1 MIMFKSD
8 WHHFPTA
15 IVDYKTKNK
24 SFLELA
30 AIYKQMGV
38 ENHLF
43 HLSLLQ
49 PELQGVDPFDYE
61 WLERHPE
68 YMKKIWLECYYNP
81 WYYLRE
87 VCRLKSNAGTD
98 HNPIKANRGIICEFW
113 VRLNNLDLFI
123 MQPRQTGKSVGAD
136 ALTNWYMLFRASN
149 TNMML
154 LTKDNSL
161 LGKNIERLKKM
172 REILPHYLITLG
184 AKDKD
189 NQTNYNYALLG
200 NDLIAK
206 AAQKDEDG
214 AINLGRGLTV
224 ALLQNDEQPFMKF
237 LHLFYPI
244 ALASMNAAR
253 QEAEEKG
260 EPHGVLVTTT
270 AGDLT
275 SPEGKYSFNYY
286 HGGCPWNEKNLL
298 DAHDHEDLKERVR
311 KGRTGKAMLVSA
323 CFNHR
328 MLGFT
333 DEQFYELIN
342 QAPSDEGNI
351 DRDYFLIWSTNS
363 NDPILDK
370 TILESIQK
378 SERDPDYIELTTAG
392 HSINWYTP
400 LLKDATEEEKV
411 RHIENFMKNN
421 YTIIGSDTSEMVGRD
436 STTFF
441 IQDPRTMSTLATIR
455 IGENNIIETAN
466 WFADFMLKYDK
477 TVLNMERKSTGSTF
491 IDTLLLVL
499 HAKGINPFK
508 RIFNQVIQDPSK
520 HDQLYNWLRSGRMP
534 SEDDIRNCRK
544 LFGFQQTGSTRSF
557 LYGTVLKTAA
567 RQNQHVIYDK
577 VLSGELRGLRID
589 KKSGRVDHGVDGHD
603 DMVMAWLL
611 SGWFLMYGNNLDF
624 YGFDRRKVMSNVN
637 NEGKQLDD
645 IDVVDNEYV
654 DYLNEQIETIKREI
668 IRVDHP
674 MILSRLEQRLMKI
687 NIELEQYGY
696 EPRNIDALLREARAT
711 RQRNK
716 SQIYNH
722 P

>member
-1 MIMFKSD
+1 MIIFKSD
-8 WHHFPTA
+8 WKHFPNA
-15 IVDYKTKNK
+15 IVDYRTKNK

-30 AIYKQMGV
+30 AIYKKMGV

-61 WLERHPE
+61 WLEKHPE
-68 YMKKIWLECYYNP
+68 YMEKIWLECYYNP

-87 VCRLKSNAGTD
+87 ICRLKSNAGTE
-98 HNPIKANRGIICEFW
+98 HNPIKANRGIVCEFW

-136 ALTNWYMLFRASN
+136 ALSNWYMLFRASN

-161 LGKNIERLKKM
+161 LAKNIERLKKM
-172 REILPHYLITLG
+172 REILPKYLITLS

-253 QEAEEKG
+253 QEAESKG

-286 HGGCPWNEKNLL
+286 NGGCPWNEKNLL
-298 DAHDHEDLKERVR
+298 DAEDHNDLVERVKR
-311 KGRTGKAMLVSA
+311 GRTGKAMLVSA

-328 MLGFT
+328 MLGYT
-333 DEQFYELIN
+333 DEQFYDLIN

-351 DRDYFLIWSTNS
+351 NRDYFLIWSTNS

-370 TILESIQK
+370 QILENIQK
-378 SERDPDYIELTTAG
+378 AERDPDYIEITPSG
-392 HSINWYTP
+392 NCINWFTP
-400 LLKDATEEEKV
+400 LLKNATEEE
-411 RHIENFMKNN
+411 RIRYIDN
-421 YTIIGSDTSEMVGRD
+421 YMRTNPTIIGSDTSEMVSRD
-436 STTFF
+436 STTFL
-441 IQDPRTMSTLATIR
+441 IQDPRTMATLGSIR
-455 IGENNIIETAN
+455 IGESNIVETAN
-466 WFADFMLKYDK
+466 WFADFMMKYDK
-477 TVLNMERKSTGSTF
+477 MILNMERKSTGSTF
-491 IDTLLLVL
+491 IDTLLLVM
-499 HAKGINPFK
+499 HAKGMNPFK
-508 RIFNQVIQDPSK
+508 RIFNQVIQDPNT
-520 HDQLYNWLRSGRMP
+520 HGHGDLYARLRSGRMP
-534 SEDDIRNCRK
+534 SEEDVRACRK
-544 LFGFQQTGSTRSF
+544 LFGFTQTGSTRSF

-567 RQNQHVIYDK
+567 RQCQHVLYDK

-611 SGWFLMYGNNLDF
+611 SSWFLMYGNNLDF
-624 YGFDRRKVMSNVN
+624 YGFDKRKVMLNVN
-637 NEGKQLDD
+637 SDGKQLDD
-645 IDVVDNEYV
+645 LDIVDNHHV
-654 DYLNEQIETIKREI
+654 DMLNEQIETIKQEMI
-668 IRVDHP
+668 KNDHP
-674 MILSRLEQRLMKI
+674 MILSRLENRLLKI
-687 NIELEQYGY
+687 NAELQQYGY
-696 EPRNIDALLREARAT
+696 EPRNIDAMLRETRAT
-711 RQRNK
+711 RQRNRN
-716 SQIYNH
+716 QIYR
-722 P
+722 